1 MKEQGKPAR
10 LVDAITEMREGEAL
24 ALTKQMLD
32 DGADPLTILDD
43 CRAAM
48 EIVGRRFEL
57 GEYFLPELV
66 LAGEMLKQL
75 SALVKPHIQQTS
87 ETKKRG
93 KVMMGTVKGDIH
105 DLGKDIVVFMLE
117 ANGFEVYDLGVDV
130 PAQTFVDK
138 IREVRPDVAG
148 LSGLL
153 TVAADSMKQTV
164 EAIRAAGLR
173 DRVKIMIGGG
183 VIDDHVRLYAGA
195 DAFGADA
202 MAAVSLAKQWIEG
215 K

>member
-1 MKEQGKPAR
+1 
-10 LVDAITEMREGEAL
+10 VDAITEMREGEAL

-75 SALVKPHIQQTS
+75 SGLVKPRIQQTS

-105 DLGKDIVVFMLE
+105 DLGKDIVVFMLD
-117 ANGFEVYDLGVDV
+117 ANGFEVHDLGVDV

-138 IREVRPDVAG
+138 IREVKPDVAG

-153 TVAADSMKQTV
+153 TVAADSMKQTI

>member
-1 MKEQGKPAR
+1 M
-10 LVDAITEMREGEAL
+10 DAITEMREGEAL

-75 SALVKPHIQQTS
+75 SGLVKPRIQQTS

-105 DLGKDIVVFMLE
+105 DLGKDIVVFMLD
-117 ANGFEVYDLGVDV
+117 ANGFEVHDLGVDV

-138 IREVRPDVAG
+138 IREVKPDVAG

-153 TVAADSMKQTV
+153 TVAADSMKQTI